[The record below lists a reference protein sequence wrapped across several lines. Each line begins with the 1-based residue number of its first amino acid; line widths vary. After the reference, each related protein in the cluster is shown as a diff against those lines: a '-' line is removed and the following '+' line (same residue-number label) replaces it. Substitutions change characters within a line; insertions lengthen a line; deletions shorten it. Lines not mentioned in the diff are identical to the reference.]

1 MEDSFQFYINGVIN
15 NIYSKSGIDLSL
27 LNAIDIYIV
36 LGNSLLVS
44 FVRFIGGYYIKYF
57 K

>member
-27 LNAIDIYIV
+27 LNAIDIYVV

>member
-27 LNAIDIYIV
+27 LNAIDIYVV

-44 FVRFIGGYYIKYF
+44 FVRFIGGYYIQYF